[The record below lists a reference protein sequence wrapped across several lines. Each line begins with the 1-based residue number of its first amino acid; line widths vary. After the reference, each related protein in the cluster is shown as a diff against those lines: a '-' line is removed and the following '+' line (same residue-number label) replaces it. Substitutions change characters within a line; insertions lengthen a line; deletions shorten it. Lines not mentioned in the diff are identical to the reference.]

1 MMRRPKNIAGAFS
14 SIKKRP
20 FFAVRLA
27 LLGLLFG
34 GLWSCLDEITLNVPK
49 GTDDIIVIQGQVIKG
64 DPSRINVSVSR
75 LFDFTSDGR
84 QRVNVRTVLL
94 SDDAGNQIEIPSIDL
109 GIYEL
114 RLSANDV
121 RFRIEEDKSY
131 RLTIGTFDGRTYVSD
146 FENMQPLVRAD
157 SLSARKITKE
167 VPDGRGGFTDRD
179 FFQYG
184 IHTDLSKSET
194 GDRPYLRWVIE
205 RTYRLTDGSAFI
217 DVEPKTCYITQ
228 RVDLTNVMVLDP
240 NLIIGDRLD
249 GVTVAEDVIN
259 FFYAEGHYINVYQ
272 QTVSEEVFRYWSNI
286 GTVIE
291 RSGNMFEPP
300 AGKITSNFVNVDDPD
315 DEAFGYFFVVQQDTL
330 RFYTSPEAAGSPDRL
345 CPPVN
350 EQSPN
355 GQCASGACCDCLIET
370 GSTLRRPRFWVH

>member
-121 RFRIEEDKSY
+121 RFRIE
-131 RLTIGTFDGRTYVSD
+131 
-146 FENMQPLVRAD
+146 
-157 SLSARKITKE
+157 
-167 VPDGRGGFTDRD
+167 
-179 FFQYG
+179 
-184 IHTDLSKSET
+184 
-194 GDRPYLRWVIE
+194 
-205 RTYRLTDGSAFI
+205 
-217 DVEPKTCYITQ
+217 
-228 RVDLTNVMVLDP
+228 
-240 NLIIGDRLD
+240 
-249 GVTVAEDVIN
+249 
-259 FFYAEGHYINVYQ
+259 
-272 QTVSEEVFRYWSNI
+272 
-286 GTVIE
+286 
-291 RSGNMFEPP
+291 
-300 AGKITSNFVNVDDPD
+300 
-315 DEAFGYFFVVQQDTL
+315 
-330 RFYTSPEAAGSPDRL
+330 
-345 CPPVN
+345 
-350 EQSPN
+350 
-355 GQCASGACCDCLIET
+355 
-370 GSTLRRPRFWVH
+370 